1 MNTENREQ
9 KYLRAKDRVEKLRK
23 FYGNLT
29 AYIFVISLLA
39 FINYWTN
46 DWRYMWFL
54 WPAFGWGIGLTF
66 HGIAAFNLNPFFGKE
81 WEERKIREF
90 MKEEENQKRWE

>member
-1 MNTENREQ
+1 MEQ
-9 KYLRAKDRVEKLRK
+9 PDKDLKYLRAKDRVEKLRK

-29 AYIFVISLLA
+29 SYVLVITLLA

-46 DWRYMWFL
+46 DWSYMWFL
-54 WPAFGWGIGLTF
+54 WAAFGWGIGVFF
-66 HGIAAFNLNPFFGKE
+66 HAINTFNLNPFFGRE

-90 MKEEENQKRWE
+90 MKEEEQHRRWE

>member
-1 MNTENREQ
+1 MNSENSEQ
-9 KYLRAKDRVEKLRK
+9 KYLRARERVERLRK

-46 DWRYMWFL
+46 DWNYMWFL
-54 WPAFGWGIGLTF
+54 WPAFGWGLGLTI
-66 HGIAAFNLNPFFGKE
+66 HAIATFNLNPFFGKA